1 MDDAAFWRH
10 VRQQLVQL
18 LEIEDTLAE
27 ATTLAE
33 DLQTPAQMSP
43 EDPVN
48 QFQRALDLL
57 AQISSWPD
65 WTDTEVQEG
74 DLETDSPTNTQAQ

>member
-18 LEIEDTLAE
+18 IEIDDTLAE

-33 DLQTPAQMSP
+33 DLQTPAQMSLS
-43 EDPVN
+43 E
-48 QFQRALDLL
+48 ALDLL
-57 AQISSWPD
+57 DLLATMRFQARALA
-65 WTDTEVQEG
+65 TDTEVQEG